1 MNTATEE
8 LFPGLDD
15 RIRGR
20 NALLAARRNSHA
32 IKVPP
37 KECDMFKRGF
47 LSMAALYG
55 SLDRIKET

>member
-20 NALLAARRNSHA
+20 NAFLGARRNSY
-32 IKVPP
+32 IISVPP

-55 SLDRIKET
+55 CLDRIVE